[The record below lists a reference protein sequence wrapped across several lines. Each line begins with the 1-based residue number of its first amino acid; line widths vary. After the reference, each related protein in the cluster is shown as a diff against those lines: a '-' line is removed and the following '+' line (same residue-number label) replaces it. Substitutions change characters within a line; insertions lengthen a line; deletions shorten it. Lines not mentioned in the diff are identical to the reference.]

1 VTDAHVTHWGAVTTR
16 VVRALS
22 GRSKLPVHELAKAKV
37 EQPYGRTRPLPK
49 ASGSVEFSAWRLA
62 HAVKKADCLRWP
74 AAPILW
80 VGATGFLL
88 ENGHLFDWTA
98 SEWCM
103 HEGMSSFY
111 ADFSGS
117 GMVGRIAQG
126 MALLFLEDNG
136 YAYVGRFE
144 TEWKQRAA
152 TQNRQWPTGKAKA
165 PDFIAENGRKEWV
178 LAESKGGI
186 SSPGNKPPI
195 KGALKEGLTQLDGW
209 DKYITPQPI
218 KSFAIGTFL
227 RETGDTAGETSLI
240 AFVDP
245 EPEAPENP
253 VEFSPDAV
261 RRANYAS
268 WLSLMGLEGAATRLR
283 EGDGEPERYELA
295 ILTVGQRQY
304 AVSVASVM
312 QSAPQPSSR
321 EFWHEFRD
329 WRFWPF
335 MWSRAGIDIELIGLD
350 LKVVHALSAVAR
362 QAGSSELIA
371 LQPAERRDTPADLD
385 GGTFYGSIFSDGSL
399 LGALRLRRPAGAIP
413 DFEWIEVEL

>member
-1 VTDAHVTHWGAVTTR
+1 MIVLALAPWLSLRAN
-16 VVRALS
+16 VVKAFAENS
-22 GRSKLPVHELAKAKV
+22 QLPIHELAKEKV
-37 EQPYGRTRPLPK
+37 QKPRAHIRPFPD
-49 ASGSVEFSAWRLA
+49 ASGHVKFSAWRLA
-62 HAVKKADCLRWP
+62 HAIKKADCLRLP
-74 AAPILW
+74 SPPILW
-80 VGATGFLL
+80 TGAVGFIV
-88 ENGHLFDWTA
+88 ENSYLFDWA
-98 SEWCM
+98 KGQFSL
-103 HEGMSSFY
+103 HNGMANHY

-117 GMVGRIAQG
+117 SLAGRIAQG
-126 MALLFLEDNG
+126 MALLFLEEKG

-186 SSPGNKPPI
+186 SSPGTKPPI
-195 KGALKEGLTQLDGW
+195 KGALKKSLTQLDGW

-227 RETGDTAGETSLI
+227 RETGDTARETSLI

-245 EPEAPENP
+245 EREAPENP
-253 VEFSPDAV
+253 VEFSSDAV

-283 EGDGEPERYELA
+283 EGVGEPERYELA

-312 QSAPQPSSR
+312 DSAPQPSDQ
-321 EFWHEFRD
+321 EFWRELPD
-329 WRFWPF
+329 GSFWPF
-335 MWSRAGIDIELIGLD
+335 VWSRAGIDIELVGLD
-350 LKVVHALSAVAR
+350 LKVVYALSAFAR
-362 QAGSSELIA
+362 QADSSELMA
-371 LQPAERRDTPADLD
+371 LEPAERRDTPVDLD

-413 DFEWIEVEL
+413 NFKSIEL